1 MRTDAVSPEP
11 KGRHGQGEVMK
22 ILVIEDKAI
31 HQESA
36 RETLIGHEVTVVPSY
51 NEAYGLLKWKKE
63 FDFDAVLT
71 DMNMPMSERNLS
83 SRIIFR
89 PDEQVPYGFILA
101 LAAAYRGA
109 KYVALVTDINHHYG
123 AMSAA
128 LDLLAPEYY
137 DYRNK
142 CMGDREKRFY
152 INGARVIF
160 VHAPFVVNIIKDQPC
175 DLCTEN
181 PGVCT
186 YCQGSGK
193 RT

>member
-1 MRTDAVSPEP
+1 
-11 KGRHGQGEVMK
+11 
-22 ILVIEDKAI
+22 
-31 HQESA
+31 
-36 RETLIGHEVTVVPSY
+36 
-51 NEAYGLLKWKKE
+51 
-63 FDFDAVLT
+63 
-71 DMNMPMSERNLS
+71 
-83 SRIIFR
+83 
-89 PDEQVPYGFILA
+89 
-101 LAAAYRGA
+101 
-109 KYVALVTDINHHYG
+109 
-123 AMSAA
+123 
-128 LDLLAPEYY
+128 LLAPEYY

-193 RT
+193 RTWETTIETCNVCNGAKKCQDCKGTLRKDKKMHCECKDWGRVLRDLLEE